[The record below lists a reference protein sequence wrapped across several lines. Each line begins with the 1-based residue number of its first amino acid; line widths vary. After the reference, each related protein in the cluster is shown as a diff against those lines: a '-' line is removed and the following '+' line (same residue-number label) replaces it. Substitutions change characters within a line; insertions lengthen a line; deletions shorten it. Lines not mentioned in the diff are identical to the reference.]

1 MNKFDEKVAL
11 YKKFMDD
18 RDIRS
23 NSELLTAVTKGL
35 GPSIYKKDAET
46 VSGSDPRELETVK
59 KNFLMKKLGL
69 ADTPELNEKIG
80 EVMER
85 IGKSER
91 NKYRAVVYYML
102 VKKFNK
108 ESFLVPTSDVLKSD
122 IPDFLDK
129 MNLKWQ
135 RAILYRTVV
144 SDLSDLPNVESTIIV
159 TIKSSSSLFS
169 IDVLINLHD
178 LNHVSTKEFFKKL
191 QFVNIIL

>member
-46 VSGSDPRELETVK
+46 VSGSDARELETVK

-69 ADTPELNEKIG
+69 ADTPELNEAIG

-102 VKKFNK
+102 VKKFDK
-108 ESFLVPTSDVLKSD
+108 ESVYGF
-122 IPDFLDK
+122 
-129 MNLKWQ
+129 
-135 RAILYRTVV
+135 
-144 SDLSDLPNVESTIIV
+144 
-159 TIKSSSSLFS
+159 
-169 IDVLINLHD
+169 
-178 LNHVSTKEFFKKL
+178 
-191 QFVNIIL
+191 

>member
-91 NKYRAVVYYML
+91 NKYRAGVYYML
-102 VKKFNK
+102 VKKFDK
-108 ESFLVPTSDVLKSD
+108 ESVYGF
-122 IPDFLDK
+122 
-129 MNLKWQ
+129 
-135 RAILYRTVV
+135 
-144 SDLSDLPNVESTIIV
+144 
-159 TIKSSSSLFS
+159 
-169 IDVLINLHD
+169 
-178 LNHVSTKEFFKKL
+178 
-191 QFVNIIL
+191 